1 MNQALK
7 MNGIQRVLSYLFF
20 AMALAGIL
28 LISTGT
34 SCVNYTGF
42 AVDKEGNLYL
52 GRKGEISVVSPEG
65 GFLRSISARTGRGYR
80 FTLSDDMLL
89 VDTGD
94 RYYKMDLLGN
104 VLEEGADAAAIRLQN
119 RNRIFTAAD
128 GNVYQMKLV
137 FPWKTQILKVDG
149 EQETVIFQNTIADY
163 GAGLLVMIGFVGMLA
178 LPAVNVIRQKQV
190 SPVDKPGKNRS

>member
-7 MNGIQRVLSYLFF
+7 MNGMQRVLSYLFF
-20 AMALAGIL
+20 AMVLAGIL

-52 GRKGEISVVSPEG
+52 GRKGEISVVSPKG
-65 GFLRSISARTGRGYR
+65 SFLRSISARTGRGYR

-178 LPAVNVIRQKQV
+178 LPAVNVIRQKRA
-190 SPVDKPGKNRS
+190 SPADKPGKNEF

>member
-20 AMALAGIL
+20 AMVLAGIL
-28 LISTGT
+28 LIFTGT

-65 GFLRSISARTGRGYR
+65 GLLRSISARTGRGYR

-94 RYYKMDLLGN
+94 HYYKMDLLGN

-119 RNRIFTAAD
+119 KNRIFTDTD

-178 LPAVNVIRQKQV
+178 LPAVNVIRQKRA
-190 SPVDKPGKNRS
+190 SPADKPGKNEF

>member
-34 SCVNYTGF
+34 SCVNFTGF

-94 RYYKMDLLGN
+94 HYYKMDLLGN

-119 RNRIFTAAD
+119 KNRIFTDTD

>member
-7 MNGIQRVLSYLFF
+7 MNGMQRVLSYLFF
-20 AMALAGIL
+20 AMVLSGIL

-52 GRKGEISVVSPEG
+52 GRKGEISVMSPEG
-65 GFLRSISARTGRGYR
+65 GLLRSISARTGRGYR

-94 RYYKMDLLGN
+94 HYYKMDLLGN

-128 GNVYQMKLV
+128 GSVYQMKLV

-178 LPAVNVIRQKQV
+178 LPAVNVIRQKRT
-190 SPVDKPGKNRS
+190 SPADRPGKNEF

>member
-7 MNGIQRVLSYLFF
+7 MNGMQRVLSYLFF
-20 AMALAGIL
+20 AMVLAGIL

-94 RYYKMDLLGN
+94 HYYKMDLLGN

-128 GNVYQMKLV
+128 GSVYQMKLV
-137 FPWKTQILKVDG
+137 FPWKTQILKVDA

-178 LPAVNVIRQKQV
+178 LPAVNVIRQKRA
-190 SPVDKPGKNRS
+190 SPADKPGKNEF